1 MARTAR
7 AVRSTDVATA
17 QAYRRHSLSAVQ
29 IFRWILFL
37 GPLFS
42 RARQRRN
49 TPSEFTAEG
58 FASPA
63 ASVHD
68 VPPPPRWGRKS
79 AQDGRH
85 YKRYFS
91 PPPPPL
97 LPPRSGILM
106 IYFPGSNFDRNYKE
120 CFFIYLNS
128 FARSKQFSDSQEV
141 QMQRSDC

>member
-1 MARTAR
+1 MQSGRLTLR
-7 AVRSTDVATA
+7 L
-17 QAYRRHSLSAVQ
+17 RRHTVGTVCPRFKSFAGYSSWGHYSVGHGSGETRRASLPPKVSLLPLLLFMM
-29 IFRWILFL
+29 FRHLPA
-37 GPLFS
+37 G
-42 RARQRRN
+42 
-49 TPSEFTAEG
+49 
-58 FASPA
+58 A
-63 ASVHD
+63 ASLLKMED
-68 VPPPPRWGRKS
+68 ITRDIS
-79 AQDGRH
+79 L
-85 YKRYFS
+85 